1 MWGCETGLDKA
12 QWHRKGEKLKAWRD
26 GETEGPTGSQR
37 LGATG
42 LREEDEQLSRGGPGR
57 EREWAQGKVQWG
69 LVGIKCFIFS
79 IANSLLLSPSR
90 EHQ

>member
-12 QWHRKGEKLKAWRD
+12 PWHRKGEKLKAWRD
-26 GETEGPTGSQR
+26 GETEGAYWFSEAGSNR
-37 LGATG
+37 

-69 LVGIKCFIFS
+69 LVGIKCFTFS